1 MNHNIKNDINISK
14 EKPEIEYNLCMN
26 VQNKTKNFHFLTKK
40 KRSFKSE
47 KKTLINEIRKKNK
60 IKKGRV
66 FIPKTSV
73 S

>member
-26 VQNKTKNFHFLTKK
+26 VQNKTKIFHFLTKK
-40 KRSFKSE
+40 SFKSE

-60 IKKGRV
+60 IK
-66 FIPKTSV
+66 SL
-73 S
+73 

>member
-40 KRSFKSE
+40 KKE
-47 KKTLINEIRKKNK
+47 VLNLRK
-60 IKKGRV
+60 RH
-66 FIPKTSV
+66 
-73 S
+73 